1 MQNSGGLPKNNSLK
15 LKTHQSLRRLG
26 LCSPITSGQQTSPI
40 VFPEKRNS
48 RGRAARHADKN
59 VISDDPKKAK
69 GEEHRIDIGDEK
81 SDLLG
86 YEVLSGKLALGK
98 RRYSKNTEV
107 EASENTNLNSVE
119 ARLTS
124 KALIWGSEVL
134 LLDDVISVS
143 LL

>member
-59 VISDDPKKAK
+59 VTSDPKKAK

-86 YEVLSGKLALGK
+86 YEVLSGKLALDK

-119 ARLTS
+119 ARLTRN
-124 KALIWGSEVL
+124 ALIWGSQVL